1 MYAQPLQALVEI
13 TKTKKLYDL
22 KQPTTSKKQPETTW
36 NNLQQPETTYNE
48 REMTWN
54 E

>member
-22 KQPTTSKKQPETTW
+22 KQP
-36 NNLQQPETTYNE
+36 ETTYNNLKQPTMNE
-48 REMTWN
+48 KWPETSKWPEMTN
-54 E
+54 NH